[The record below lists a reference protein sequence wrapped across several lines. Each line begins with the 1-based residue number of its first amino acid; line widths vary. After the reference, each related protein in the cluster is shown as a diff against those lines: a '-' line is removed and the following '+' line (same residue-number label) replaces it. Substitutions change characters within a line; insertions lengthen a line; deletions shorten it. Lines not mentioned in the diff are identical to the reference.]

1 MKPTSEEIGQLSLS
15 IIEQGKQS
23 NVLVCPELS
32 KSSPCPA
39 KHTLDPM
46 LWGGREHAAYTNRG

>member
-1 MKPTSEEIGQLSLS
+1 MKPTSEKNGQLSLT

-32 KSSPCPA
+32 KNSPSPA
-39 KHTLDPM
+39 KHTMDPM
-46 LWGGREHAAYTNRG
+46 LWRGREHAAYTNRG